1 MICMLPNQ
9 TCFGPYHIRH
19 AASCD
24 MTCQTIGIFPY
35 CVNMQG
41 ITNSTG
47 REARYSRLG
56 SVQKYLGPG
65 GWPTC
70 SFGFLNFFDVARLFI
85 LGARNEKEPTRL
97 LWVKN
102 CAIFFWLY
110 TYFWNDWGT
119 FLPRWFQSTLTL
131 GTHDRSK
138 TRGKGR
144 FSVSCPRTFRE
155 HTMSADIPRTFY
167 VHDFPKLGVLFEAM
181 SATGLEKMQ
190 GFPAREIWQSWIYRW
205 FSGGPP
211 IEP

>member
-102 CAIFFWLY
+102 CAIFFDFTPTFGTIEVHFCPGGFSQHWL
-110 TYFWNDWGT
+110 WVRMIVPKLAEKGG
-119 FLPRWFQSTLTL
+119 FLY
-131 GTHDRSK
+131 HV
-138 TRGKGR
+138 RGH
-144 FSVSCPRTFRE
+144 SANIPCPRTFRE
-155 HTMSADIPRTFY
+155 HFMSTIF
-167 VHDFPKLGVLFEAM
+167 LN
-181 SATGLEKMQ
+181 
-190 GFPAREIWQSWIYRW
+190 
-205 FSGGPP
+205 
-211 IEP
+211 